1 MHYKDSTGFTY
12 LTQTFLFCT
21 CIPALHDCS
30 GCGLKDF
37 GCWQPTKCMIF
48 LFFFKL
54 LYIIHKASGWYRKCS
69 TCIEVTLGIKHGV
82 QFGKQITAK
91 VNRSLKYLFFF
102 SSFCSQIL
110 PTQCCFWLKCLE
122 KCLHHTQKNKLFN
135 LKVFICLIRNVK
147 TEWRLVYQEITLCCG
162 EDMHWESSVCCVQY
176 LTTPFVIMNSW

>member
-48 LFFFKL
+48 LFFFFKL

-91 VNRSLKYLFFF
+91 VNRSLKYLFF
-102 SSFCSQIL
+102 SSLPSVHRSYQHNVAFDLNVWKNVYIIHKKTNYLIL
-110 PTQCCFWLKCLE
+110 RYSYVLLEMLK
-122 KCLHHTQKNKLFN
+122 QN
-135 LKVFICLIRNVK
+135 
-147 TEWRLVYQEITLCCG
+147 
-162 EDMHWESSVCCVQY
+162 ED
-176 LTTPFVIMNSW
+176 